1 MQHQAVLLRF
11 PNAGLVETTC
21 SLSATAACSGAL
33 SSHNYFGDPVGDGAG
48 GVVFFKIGT
57 RDMAAGMLALGG
69 AAIANVAGLATGG
82 VGGAVAG
89 VATAVLAGLRS
100 AISGT
105 GGAGSVGGVG
115 IAGLAW
121 HRGGAGAKANGFG
134 FVGAAAAIGTS

>member
-1 MQHQAVLLRF
+1 MEAE
-11 PNAGLVETTC
+11 AGLV
-21 SLSATAACSGAL
+21 
-33 SSHNYFGDPVGDGAG
+33 FGDPVGDGAG

-82 VGGAVAG
+82 TGGAVAG

-105 GGAGSVGGVG
+105 GGAGSVQAVL
-115 IAGLAW
+115 ALLAW
-121 HRGGAGAKANGFG
+121 HGIEVVQVPKPMALALLGQLRPSVLHELKH
-134 FVGAAAAIGTS
+134 VLLDVR